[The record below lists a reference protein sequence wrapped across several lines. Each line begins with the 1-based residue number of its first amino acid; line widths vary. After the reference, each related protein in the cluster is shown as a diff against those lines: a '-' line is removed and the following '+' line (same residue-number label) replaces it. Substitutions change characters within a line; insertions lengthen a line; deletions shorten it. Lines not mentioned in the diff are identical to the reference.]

1 MKVGQLR
8 VGCSTGWPS
17 TPLRHSWAERP
28 QSWSRQR
35 CGFCDMPPWGVDY
48 EFNAHVGIALLC
60 VFVALAIAFVLPFV
74 PDRPKRRKP
83 WKE

>member
-1 MKVGQLR
+1 
-8 VGCSTGWPS
+8 
-17 TPLRHSWAERP
+17 
-28 QSWSRQR
+28 
-35 CGFCDMPPWGVDY
+35 MPPWGVDY